1 MCGCLS
7 DLILI
12 LLSVFFPPLP
22 VWIRRGICSCDSL
35 INIALCILG
44 YFPGLIHSWYI
55 IAKYP
60 PYSYQRKPD
69 VYVVVHNDLESQMPH
84 PSRSQRQAYP
94 RQQQPSEVHVHYHQS
109 PPPAPSSS
117 SSQQQPLTGAGS
129 STYGAV
135 IEGSSAQ
142 PDSGAP
148 PAYTEIDN
156 KTQH

>member
-7 DLILI
+7 DLCLILI
-12 LLSVFFPPLP
+12 SVFFPPLP

-60 PYSYQRKPD
+60 PYSYQYKSD
-69 VYVVVHNDLESQMPH
+69 VYVVVRNDLESQMPP

-94 RQQQPSEVHVHYHQS
+94 GQQQPEVHVHYHQS
-109 PPPAPSSS
+109 NSPP
-117 SSQQQPLTGAGS
+117 QQNQPLSGATNS
-129 STYGAV
+129 NYGAV
-135 IEGSSAQ
+135 NEGSSAQ
-142 PDSGAP
+142 AQNATPGAP
-148 PAYTEIDN
+148 PAYTEFDN